1 MGRIAW
7 FDSLARKVVGDED
20 GFNAL
25 LLTPL
30 QSKLLS
36 TTWMH
41 ERLSCD
47 GTQQLNR
54 TNMYFEYP
62 SIVSMLLSHVKYG
75 IDLGYGGAVTVMP
88 FGLDSSSSY
97 PSSLSS
103 SSLSSSSVSKSS
115 EHRRLQGMGGKG
127 DGVSF
132 SYHVNGVHVDFSS
145 TKIVLDIDRSNGDD
159 EDDDDDELQDVAPI
173 LLSPVAPSTAFNVSV
188 LGKAATPSLFQATS
202 DEDGLL
208 SFSVPVVTGRVVVVA
223 TAA

>member
-30 QSKLLS
+30 QTKLLS

-88 FGLDSSSSY
+88 FGLDSSSSSY
-97 PSSLSS
+97 PSLLSS

-115 EHRRLQGMGGKG
+115 EHRRLQGLGGKG
-127 DGVSF
+127 DEVSF

-145 TKIVLDIDRSNGDD
+145 TKIVLDIDRSNGD
-159 EDDDDDELQDVAPI
+159 DDDDDELQDVAPI